1 MVMKIVLVILGV
13 SYNQPKFS
21 SCATWNSNAVTFAS
35 SNLPNSAPEGVFV
48 NMNNTIYV
56 VTPNF
61 NCVTVR
67 LEGNSTPS
75 REYCAGVAHPYAVF
89 VTITGDVY
97 IDNGYFYHQVD
108 KWTSNATNSTVAMYV
123 PGSCYGLFV
132 DIYNN
137 IYCSVPVFNQ
147 VIKRSFADEAYTLT
161 IIAGNG
167 INGSTS
173 NLLNNPHGIWV
184 DIKLNLY
191 VADCYNHRIQFFQ
204 SGQLNAT
211 TIAGSEA
218 YGTITLLYPTA
229 VVLDADGNL
238 FIADTY
244 NNRIVG
250 SFSSGFRCI
259 VGCSGNFGNGSNQL
273 RQPASLSF
281 DSYGN
286 LFVADTQNN
295 RIQIFF
301 LATNS
306 CGKCRII
313 THKKKHTVRK
323 ITEKNR
329 YSFSPRWICSVYSLI
344 SE

>member
-1 MVMKIVLVILGV
+1 MVMKIVLFILGV

-21 SCATWNSNAVTFAS
+21 SCATWNSNAVTFPS
-35 SNLPNSAPEGVFV
+35 SNLPNSIPNTVFV

-56 VTPNF
+56 TSTGY
-61 NCVTVR
+61 NCVQVW
-67 LEGNSTPS
+67 LEGNSTPT
-75 REYCAGVAHPYAVF
+75 RNYCAGSLYPYAVF

-137 IYCSVPVFNQ
+137 IYCSLFAFNH
-147 VIKRSFADEAYTLT
+147 VMKRSFTDDANTST
-161 IIAGNG
+161 IIAGNSTV
-167 INGSTS
+167 GSTP
-173 NLLNNPHGIWV
+173 NLLNGPCGIWV

-191 VADCYNHRIQFFQ
+191 VADCNNHRIQFFQ
-204 SGQLNAT
+204 SGKLNAT

-244 NNRIVG
+244 NYRIVG

-259 VGCSGNFGNGSNQL
+259 AGCSGNFGSGSNRL
-273 RQPASLSF
+273 YQPRSLSF

-286 LFVADTQNN
+286 LFIADTQNN

-301 LATNS
+301 LSTNS

-313 THKKKHTVRK
+313 IHKKD
-323 ITEKNR
+323 ILYEK
-329 YSFSPRWICSVYSLI
+329 
-344 SE
+344 